1 MAIEAQYS
9 QIIAHVFAKHYK
21 RGANEVVFD
30 REEIVDAA
38 QKLGLPRLRTSEMSF
53 IHFDFEKLFQNRL
66 RRPRRKV
73 LSGYSERLV
82 QVVTGLSSVGNGLSR
97 PIRTAASLRCRM
109 QHLA

>member
-1 MAIEAQYS
+1 MATEAQYS

-21 RGANEVVFD
+21 RGEKEVVFD

-38 QKLGLPRLRTSEMSF
+38 QKLGLSRPKNVGDVVYSF
-53 IHFDFEKLFQNRL
+53 RFRKAFQNRL
-66 RRPRRKV
+66 RRPRPKV
-73 LSGYSERLV
+73 LSGYSGKPVR
-82 QVVTGLSSVGNGLSR
+82 VVTGLSLVGNGPLR